1 MNQLNKYIYLLLM
14 VFSLTSAA
22 AFSSTTQNEVPSEYA
37 GDAAITTQ
45 VKAAILKEPTLK
57 FAEIKVETHQGTVQ
71 LSGFLSSQSDIS
83 TVMKM
88 TYDVAGVQ
96 SVTNDMH
103 LK

>member
-1 MNQLNKYIYLLLM
+1 M

-22 AFSSTTQNEVPSEYA
+22 AFSSTTQNQAPNEYA

-57 FAEIKVETHQGTVQ
+57 FSEIKVETYKGTVQ
-71 LSGFLSSQSDIS
+71 LSGFLKSQSDIS
-83 TVMKM
+83 TAMQM
-88 TYDVAGVQ
+88 TYDVAGVK